1 MINVTDSIKKAY
13 EESTTQYDKIVLY
26 GQEYEINNVQYED
39 DCYYEGNIFG
49 TAIARTL
56 DFEIENI
63 IDLENKEFEY
73 LTGIKTENGIEWISL
88 GNFITQEVEPN
99 DTTGI
104 NKVNAMDYMLKSN
117 ITYESNLDYE
127 SGTVTMLQ
135 VLQEACQKAGLELA
149 TTDFANANFIVDSNQ
164 FDEDS
169 LIRQVFQAVA
179 QMSGTFAKVRY
190 DNKLYFI
197 TPKRQSLR
205 VKDVNKML
213 VKDFNALPV
222 YKLAVS
228 NFRMKLNDYSELIL
242 KRNTHPINLVSL
254 GMSDV
259 EGENVVLR
267 DEESITEDGENSL
280 VINDNP
286 FAYTQSKRE
295 QLITALFDVVKGFEY
310 TSFEIAGQAKPY
322 QETGDEVAVINS
334 DGTYSS
340 SFLFRFNYKSPNGL
354 ESEMSA
360 PSITKATVNYQ
371 NVATAEQIAKRTEL
385 RVDKQEQKIVGII
398 EQQTETGNKL
408 TQVEQTVD
416 GITQTVSSVET
427 KVETVENK
435 AEQAQTSADNAQS
448 TADEA
453 ISKITT
459 TTNKVSEIEQT
470 VDNITST
477 VSSVETKVEQVENK
491 ADIANSNA
499 QKAQSSADT
508 AQSTAE
514 NAQTTAN
521 NINNNLTQNYYTKT
535 ETNSQIQQT
544 ADTINQTVQQT
555 IDKTNEISGEVEQQ
569 SSKLTE
575 IEQSLD
581 GISQRVETIQDVT
594 QTVEGTKTITL
605 ANCVE
610 GDLLELYIYG
620 NNDVFKYL
628 YPSNDLY
635 PSDTLYPYGDSRVVV
650 ADENNNSTTYELG
663 VTDVLRKNG
672 DICDEYRLEGG
683 KAKVIRRINKDG
695 TVKSKETTENLGEY
709 FIRLKNGTNKISIKN
724 YTATVKA
731 KYAIQN
737 DYTEIFSTKVETKT
751 AIEQTAEDI
760 DISVNKK
767 LESYSTTTEM
777 NSAINLKANEIN
789 QKVEKK
795 VDEETITGAYL
806 VLKINED
813 KSESKL
819 NADKIDISANDVL
832 NILSGNTINL
842 KTKNIKIESNNFS
855 VDENGN
861 IVAKSGTIGG
871 WTVNSEAIFNGKGL
885 GQEGSVGI
893 SCKID
898 DWAFWAGNGVFKVSP
913 SGALTAT
920 NATITGKITASSG
933 SIGGAQINNQGLYFN
948 NDSESTGWG
957 LWGTTA
963 NANIVMHAGAKSNN
977 IGGAPFKIYHDGSV
991 YMSKGQISGNLIT
1004 SGINANNITGGSLS
1018 MSRISGGTLNVGSN
1032 GGYLRVGVGYTH
1044 PEVSGLN
1051 VGDNGININSGRLII
1066 TSGGNWSYIR
1076 SSYGLDNIRLLDS
1089 SGSNIPCGGSDYM
1102 SFMDIAMVVK
1112 YCREHG
1118 YSSSI

>member
-1 MINVTDSIKKAY
+1 MINVSESIKKAY
-13 EESTTQYDKIVLY
+13 EESTTQYDKIVID
-26 GQEYEINNVQYED
+26 GQEYEINNVKYED

-99 DTTGI
+99 DTTRI

-117 ITYESNLDYE
+117 IPYKSDLNYE
-127 SGTVTMLQ
+127 SGTITILQ
-135 VLQEACQKAGLELA
+135 VLQEACQKAGIELA

-164 FDEDS
+164 FDENS

-179 QMSGTFAKVRY
+179 QISGTFAKVRF
-190 DNKLYFI
+190 DNKLYFK
-197 TPKRQSLR
+197 TPKRQGLK

-213 VKDFNALPV
+213 VKDLNALPV
-222 YKLAVS
+222 YKLSLA
-228 NFRMKLNDYSELIL
+228 NFKMKLNDYSELIL

-254 GMSDV
+254 GMSNV

-267 DEESITEDGENSL
+267 DEESIKEDGENSL
-280 VINDNP
+280 IINDNP
-286 FAYTQSKRE
+286 FAYTEGKRK
-295 QLITALFDVVKGFEY
+295 QLINELFDKVKGFEY
-310 TSFEIAGQAKPY
+310 TSFEIKGQAKPF
-322 QETGDEVAVINS
+322 QETGDEVAVIDS

-371 NVATAEQIAKRTEL
+371 NVATAEQISKRTEL
-385 RVDKQEQKIVGII
+385 RVDKQEQKILGII
-398 EQQTETGNKL
+398 EQQTETGDKL
-408 TQVEQTVD
+408 TQVEQTLD
-416 GITQTVSSVET
+416 GITQ
-427 KVETVENK
+427 
-435 AEQAQTSADNAQS
+435 
-448 TADEA
+448 
-453 ISKITT
+453 
-459 TTNKVSEIEQT
+459 
-470 VDNITST
+470 
-477 VSSVETKVEQVENK
+477 
-491 ADIANSNA
+491 
-499 QKAQSSADT
+499 
-508 AQSTAE
+508 
-514 NAQTTAN
+514 
-521 NINNNLTQNYYTKT
+521 
-535 ETNSQIQQT
+535 
-544 ADTINQTVQQT
+544 
-555 IDKTNEISGEVEQQ
+555 
-569 SSKLTE
+569 
-575 IEQSLD
+575 
-581 GISQRVETIQDVT
+581 RVESIQDLT
-594 QTVEGTKTITL
+594 QTVEGVKTITL

-610 GDLLELYIYG
+610 GDLLELHIYG
-620 NNDVFKYL
+620 NNNVFKYL
-628 YPSNDLY
+628 YPSDTLF
-635 PSDTLYPYGDSRVVV
+635 PSNTLYPYGDSRIVVT
-650 ADENNNSTTYELG
+650 DQNNNSTTYELG
-663 VTDVLRKNG
+663 VTDTLRKNG
-672 DICDEYRLEGG
+672 DVCDEYILAGG
-683 KAKVIRRINKDG
+683 QAKVVRRINKNG
-695 TVKSKETTENLGEY
+695 TIKSTETIENLGEY
-709 FIRLKNGTNKISIKN
+709 SIRLKNGTNKISIKN
-724 YTATVKA
+724 YTATIKA

-777 NSAINLKANEIN
+777 NTAINLKADSITSSVSKSYATKNELTTAKTEIKQTTDSISSVVSNKVGNNEI
-789 QKVEKK
+789 
-795 VDEETITGAYL
+795 IS
-806 VLKINED
+806 KINQS
-813 KSESKL
+813 SETVGINANKIKL
-819 NADKIDISANDVL
+819 SANNVL
-832 NILSGNTINL
+832 DILSGNTINL

-885 GQEGSVGI
+885 GQEGSVGM

-933 SIGGAQINNQGLYFN
+933 AIGGAQIDGNGLYFN
-948 NDSESTGWG
+948 NNAQSTGWG

-963 NANIVMHAGAKSNN
+963 HAGIVIHAGAKSDN
-977 IGGAPFKIYHDGSV
+977 IGGAPFKVYHDGTV
-991 YMSKGQISGNLIT
+991 YMTKGEISGGIIT
-1004 SGINANNITGGSLS
+1004 SGINASNITGGSLS
-1018 MSRISGGTLNVGSN
+1018 MSRIKGGTLDVKCDE
-1032 GGYLRVGVGYTH
+1032 GYLRVGVGYKH
-1044 PEVSGLN
+1044 PTVSGLN
-1051 VGDNGININSGRLII
+1051 VMSNGINVNDGRLII

-1118 YSSSI
+1118 YSSNI

>member
-1 MINVTDSIKKAY
+1 MINVSDSFKLKTKKIKHQHIKLGILGG
-13 EESTTQYDKIVLY
+13 ELTV
-26 GQEYEINNVQYED
+26 
-39 DCYYEGNIFG
+39 
-49 TAIARTL
+49 
-56 DFEIENI
+56 
-63 IDLENKEFEY
+63 KEV
-73 LTGIKTENGIEWISL
+73 
-88 GNFITQEVEPN
+88 NF
-99 DTTGI
+99 
-104 NKVNAMDYMLKSN
+104 M
-117 ITYESNLDYE
+117 
-127 SGTVTMLQ
+127 TVKQ
-135 VLQEACQKAGLELA
+135 
-149 TTDFANANFIVDSNQ
+149 
-164 FDEDS
+164 
-169 LIRQVFQAVA
+169 
-179 QMSGTFAKVRY
+179 
-190 DNKLYFI
+190 
-197 TPKRQSLR
+197 
-205 VKDVNKML
+205 
-213 VKDFNALPV
+213 FNALPV
-222 YKLAVS
+222 WLLRKRKEVIAKELRYSFEGSLFKTIMKQIEITVKNAGELKDKNVNFQYGLYVNNDYEYIDLGDYYIKDIEDDKGKKELVVTGYDKMINFMKTFKQSDLQLTYPCTMLALIQKMCEVCGVELYSTDFFHSDLQVDEDYFTAQELTYRDVLEKVAQSTLTTIFIKDNKLYLHKLANTSVEKMDTS
-228 NFRMKLNDYSELIL
+228 FLSGLTIKEKFGPLNA
-242 KRNTHPINLVSL
+242 LVL
-254 GMSDV
+254 GRGSV
-259 EGENVVLR
+259 EDNIEAKDDISIAKNGRCEIRFDENEFVEYQR
-267 DEESITEDGENSL
+267 EQ
-280 VINDNP
+280 VINKM
-286 FAYTQSKRE
+286 FE
-295 QLITALFDVVKGFEY
+295 QIKGLEYYAFESSDLGVMWLEPCDLIELEDSENNIYQTIYLKANITINTGISSDIEADIPKETNTEY
-310 TSFEIAGQAKPY
+310 KVTTKEEKKTLKVERLAKKNEGLIQDLV
-322 QETGDEVAVINS
+322 QET
-334 DGTYSS
+334 
-340 SFLFRFNYKSPNGL
+340 
-354 ESEMSA
+354 
-360 PSITKATVNYQ
+360 
-371 NVATAEQIAKRTEL
+371 
-385 RVDKQEQKIVGII
+385 
-398 EQQTETGNKL
+398 TETGKKL

-610 GDLLELYIYG
+610 GDLLELHIYG
-620 NNDVFKYL
+620 NNSVFKYL
-628 YPSNDLY
+628 YPADDLF

-650 ADENNNSTTYELG
+650 ADENNNSKTYELG
-663 VTDVLRKNG
+663 VTDTLRKNG
-672 DICDEYRLEGG
+672 NICDEYILEGG
-683 KAKVIRRINKDG
+683 KAKVIRRINKNG
-695 TVKSKETTENLGEY
+695 TIKSTETVENLGEY
-709 FIRLKNGTNKISIKN
+709 SIRLKNGTNKITIKN
-724 YTATVKA
+724 YTATIKA

-751 AIEQTAEDI
+751 AIKQTAEDI

-767 LESYSTTTEM
+767 FESYSTTTEM

-933 SIGGAQINNQGLYFN
+933 SIGGAQINAQGLYFN

-991 YMSKGQISGNLIT
+991 YMTKGQISGNLIT
-1004 SGINANNITGGSLS
+1004 SGINASNITGGSLS
-1018 MSRISGGTLNVGSN
+1018 MSRIKGGTLDVKCDE
-1032 GGYLRVGVGYTH
+1032 GYLRVGVGYKH
-1044 PEVSGLN
+1044 PTVSGLN
-1051 VGDNGININSGRLII
+1051 VRSNGINVNDGRLII

-1089 SGSNIPCGGSDYM
+1089 NGANIPCG
-1102 SFMDIAMVVK
+1102 
-1112 YCREHG
+1112 RR
-1118 YSSSI
+1118 